1 MVAAVPLHCG
11 TVDETDRTRA
21 ALTEARRL
29 VVKIGSRSL
38 AHDPGRFRVVADQV
52 AAQRKAGRTV
62 VLVSSGAVALGGE
75 RLGLGRRPKSIARLQ
90 AAAAAGQSRLMR
102 AYEDAF
108 APHGVPVAQV
118 LLTHAD
124 VSDRD
129 RYLNARAAIDAL
141 VELGAVPIINEND
154 AVSVEEIRFGDNDQ
168 LAAMVAT
175 LVGADL
181 LILLTDVEGVLD
193 ADGSTVG
200 LVRDPSDVAHLV
212 RPPTDDVGLG
222 GMASKLESARLATRR
237 GVPVVI
243 ADARDPDVVQRVLTG
258 EEVGTLFLPR
268 GTRMASRKHWIAFT
282 LKPRGT
288 ILVDAG
294 AVEAIRAMKRSLL
307 PAGVIGVRGDF
318 EAGDAVRIEGPDGQ
332 ELARGLA
339 RYGMRDVARLAGSKT
354 SEIEARIGRYGGE
367 EIVHRDDLVVH

>member
-1 MVAAVPLHCG
+1 
-11 TVDETDRTRA
+11 VDERERTRG
-21 ALTEARRL
+21 ALAEARRL

-38 AHDPGRFRVVADQV
+38 AHDAGRFGVIADQV
-52 AAQRKAGRTV
+52 AAQRAAGRTV
-62 VLVSSGAVALGGE
+62 VLVSSGAVALGGD

-90 AAAAAGQSRLMR
+90 AAAAAGQSLLMR

-108 APHGVPVAQV
+108 ARHGLPVAQV

-141 VELGAVPIINEND
+141 IELGAIPIINEND

-181 LILLTDVEGVLD
+181 LVLLTDVEGVLD
-193 ADGSTVG
+193 GQGARVQ
-200 LVRDPSDVAHLV
+200 LVNDPSDVVHLV
-212 RPPTDDVGLG
+212 RPPSDDVGLG
-222 GMASKLESARLATRR
+222 GMASKLDSARLATRR

-243 ADARDPDVVQRVLTG
+243 ADARDGDVVAKVLAG
-258 EEVGTLFLPR
+258 DDVGTLFLPR

-288 ILVDAG
+288 VLIDAG
-294 AVEAIRAMKRSLL
+294 AADAVHTHKRSLL
-307 PAGVIGVRGDF
+307 PAGVVGVSGDF
-318 EAGDAVRIEGPDGQ
+318 EAGDAIRIVGPDGR

-339 RYGMRDVARLAGSKT
+339 RYAMRDVARLAGART
-354 SEIEARIGRYGGE
+354 TEIEARIGRYGGE